1 VYQRRSDRERR
12 QQDAAERAL
21 GDLVERAGAVLDVAP
36 GTERHLQGE
45 SGDNAVCEALG
56 DEPRARETLHPR
68 ARSRLVGGTLGFGG
82 GAHLVSDVPI
92 KVLID
97 ARNVQRS
104 QWPNLSDSELVE
116 LAGRWADEH
125 GHEAV
130 IVFDGRAPEGTI
142 GTGRESADD
151 WLAREADLLAEAG
164 EPFWL
169 VTSDR
174 ELRERAGLAAKKVI
188 GGGTFVRELTSF
200 PE

>member
-1 VYQRRSDRERR
+1 M
-12 QQDAAERAL
+12 
-21 GDLVERAGAVLDVAP
+21 
-36 GTERHLQGE
+36 
-45 SGDNAVCEALG
+45 
-56 DEPRARETLHPR
+56 
-68 ARSRLVGGTLGFGG
+68 GGTLGVGG
-82 GAHLVSDVPI
+82 RAHLVSDVPI

-125 GHEAV
+125 GHEPV
-130 IVFDGRAPEGTI
+130 IVFDGRAPEGAI

-151 WLAREADLLAEAG
+151 WLAREAARLAEAG

-174 ELRERAGLAAKKVI
+174 ELRGAGHSADKVV
-188 GGGTFVRELTSF
+188 GGGTFVRELTSVS
-200 PE
+200 E